1 MKGSKNNFNGM
12 IKLFCGCN
20 LNISEDETFTETKIQ
35 GTGLYYR

>member
-1 MKGSKNNFNGM
+1 MLGSKNNFEKT
-12 IKLFCGCN
+12 IRLFFGCN